1 MSGRVRVTILGCGSS
16 GGVPREGNE
25 WGACDPTDPRNRRTR
40 CSLLVE
46 RYDGEYSHETS
57 TVVLIDT
64 SPDLR
69 EQLLAAR
76 VTHIDGLLYTH
87 DHADQSHGIDDLR
100 AIVYNQRKRIPT
112 WMDDA
117 TAGSLLVRFGYIFKT
132 PEGSSYPA
140 LLDYVAMPK
149 AGGNVRVE
157 GTGGVLDFEVLAQN
171 HGDIDSLGFRF
182 GPVAYC
188 NDCKSLPETSLK
200 ACLGADVFIVD
211 ALRDTLH
218 PSHANVAQALEWIE
232 FIQPNEAILTN
243 MHIDLDYH
251 ELSSRLPAGVV
262 PAVDGLVWD
271 GAILPINA

>member
-16 GGVPREGNE
+16 GGVPRLGNE
-25 WGACDPTDPRNRRTR
+25 WGACNSNDPRNRRTR

-46 RYDGEYSHETS
+46 YYQGTYSHETS

-100 AIVYNQRKRIPT
+100 ALVYHQRKRIPT
-112 WMDDA
+112 FMDDA
-117 TAGSLLVRFGYIFKT
+117 TANSLLVRFGYIFET
-132 PEGSSYPA
+132 PKGSSYPA
-140 LLDYVAMPK
+140 LLDYLPMPTHGDVVTINGP
-149 AGGNVRVE
+149 GGA
-157 GTGGVLDFEVLAQN
+157 LDFKVLAQN

-188 NDCKSLPETSLK
+188 NDCKLLPESTLI
-200 ACLGADVFIVD
+200 ACVGADLFIVD
-211 ALRDTLH
+211 ALRDMLH
-218 PSHANVAQALEWIE
+218 PSHANVEQALEWIA
-232 FIQPNEAILTN
+232 FTQPKHAILTN
-243 MHIDLDYH
+243 MHIDLDYA
-251 ELSSRLPAGVV
+251 ELSSRLPERVE

-271 GAILPINA
+271 GAV